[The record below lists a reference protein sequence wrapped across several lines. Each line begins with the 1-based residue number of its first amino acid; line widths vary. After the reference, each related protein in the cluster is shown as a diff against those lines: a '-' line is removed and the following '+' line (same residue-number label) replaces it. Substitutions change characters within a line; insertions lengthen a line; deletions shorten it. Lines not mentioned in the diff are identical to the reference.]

1 MAQVGRR
8 GFLTLLAAAPVAA
21 PVVAREAAQKA
32 GIATLAA
39 GMPDAPYGGTTP
51 SHPGEGDWIKDT
63 CKRVFSEE
71 WEETRREQMMT
82 YLPHRLDPDLAS
94 SRSLSLSAALLIQR
108 DRNIERN
115 IESERADALR
125 SFRRFFKMD
134 FRP

>member
-1 MAQVGRR
+1 MSVGRR
-8 GFLTLLAAAPVAA
+8 GFLRLIAAAPVAA

-32 GIATLAA
+32 GISSLAA
-39 GMPDAPYGGTTP
+39 GMPEAPYGGATGAH
-51 SHPGEGDWIKDT
+51 SGEGDWIKDT
-63 CKRVFSEE
+63 CKRVFSRE

-82 YLPHRLDPDLAS
+82 YLPNRLDPDLAS

-115 IESERADALR
+115 IECERADALR
-125 SFRRFFKMD
+125 SFRRFFKTD